1 VKQDLF
7 NSIASGNL
15 PMLAEVA
22 FDGKGNPDVATVVD
36 AIPTYPDQGVGN
48 VQWTALLAHIA
59 HIATLCAQPHTAQF
73 LRTLSVRRPRT
84 VVIDL
89 AREYVFAWNVA
100 YSNGL
105 VLSAT
110 EVFRIT
116 RNLPVNNE
124 LADEFFAL
132 AETYQRLLYAMAPRN
147 GDALFRWLSERASVH
162 VAQAQAVQ
170 PAI

>member
-1 VKQDLF
+1 
-7 NSIASGNL
+7 
-15 PMLAEVA
+15 MLADVVC
-22 FDGKGNPDVATVVD
+22 DGKSTPDVAIVVD
-36 AIPTYPDQGVGN
+36 TIPTHPDRGVGN

-59 HIATLCAQPHTAQF
+59 HIATLCAQPHTAKF

-89 AREYVFAWNVA
+89 AREYVFAWDVA

-116 RNLPVNNE
+116 CNLPVNDK

-132 AETYQRLLYAMAPRN
+132 AETYQRLLHTMAPRD